1 MIPLLT
7 VGVVQPRLVI
17 VQPRLVVV
25 QSHLLAVEHDL
36 LPQSQQVE
44 EGMIL
49 DQFRGLRVGE
59 WTEIVDLHHQLLV
72 MDEIGM
78 INSTIIVKIAA
89 GVNERDIA
97 ISRSPCL
104 VTGRCSTASATKIMQ
119 EMIEG
124 MSLKN
129 LAERTCLSLF

>member
-7 VGVVQPRLVI
+7 VGVIQPR
-17 VQPRLVVV
+17 
-25 QSHLLAVEHDL
+25 LLAVEHDI
-36 LPQSQQVE
+36 LPQSQLEQVE

-89 GVNERDIA
+89 SVNERDIA
-97 ISRSPCL
+97 ISRSPRL

>member
-1 MIPLLT
+1 
-7 VGVVQPRLVI
+7 
-17 VQPRLVVV
+17 
-25 QSHLLAVEHDL
+25 
-36 LPQSQQVE
+36 
-44 EGMIL
+44 MIL

-59 WTEIVDLHHQLLV
+59 WTEIVDRHHQLLV

-78 INSTIIVKIAA
+78 INSTIFVKIA
-89 GVNERDIA
+89 VNGRDQD
-97 ISRSPCL
+97 RD
-104 VTGRCSTASATKIMQ
+104 MQ